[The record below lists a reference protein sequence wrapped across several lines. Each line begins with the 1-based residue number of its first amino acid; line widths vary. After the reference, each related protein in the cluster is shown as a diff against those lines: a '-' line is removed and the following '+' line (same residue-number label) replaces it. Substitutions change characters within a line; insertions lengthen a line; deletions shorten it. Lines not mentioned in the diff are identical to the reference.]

1 MTAATSS
8 ADGRLRRSWDRFTQA
23 TSWTRPTSTEV
34 GVVLKAGLA
43 AGVAWALADL
53 LTDIANPVLA
63 PLTALVSVQVSVRA
77 SVSRAVLRSL
87 AVVLGVLLALAIG
100 DTIRL
105 NGWTVG
111 LLVVGSLA
119 AAELLLRMPTWAA
132 TQMPVSVLVVLG
144 AVSAS
149 QRTNGWWRAVDTLIG
164 AAVGIAVSLAFPAS
178 RLVDA
183 RQTLER
189 LTDGIGDTLDEMGR
203 GLQEQWTEAHTT
215 EWRRDAHVNRH
226 RLLPQAAEAVG
237 DSHDAAR
244 WNHRDRRH
252 RAELEQ
258 LETLLPRGSARRSA
272 SRRSPA
278 HSTSSRNSSHPTPTR
293 RCAGSSALLVALS
306 GAVRAVLHA
315 GIDEHYLGDVSTA
328 IGNVNEKREACSLG
342 AIRRAQLALEHEG
355 SRDRA
360 GDEWLGYA
368 AVLVHVDRVMR
379 DLTGPLPT

>member
-1 MTAATSS
+1 MTAATAS
-8 ADGRLRRSWDRFTQA
+8 ADGRLRRSWDRFTQG
-23 TSWTRPTSTEV
+23 TSWTPPTSTEV
-34 GVVLKAGLA
+34 GLVLKAGLA
-43 AGVAWALADL
+43 AGLAWALADVV
-53 LTDIANPVLA
+53 TDIPNPVLA
-63 PLTALVSVQVSVRA
+63 PLTALVSVRVSVRA

-111 LLVVGSLA
+111 LLVAASLA
-119 AAELLLRMPTWAA
+119 VAELLLRMPIWAA

-149 QRTNGWWRAVDTLIG
+149 QRASGWGRAVDTLVG

-203 GLQEQWTEAHTT
+203 GLQAQWNEEKTAA
-215 EWRRDAHVNRH
+215 WRRDAHVNRH
-226 RLLPQAAEAVG
+226 RLVPQAAEALG

-252 RAELEQ
+252 RVELAR
-258 LETLLPRGSARRSA
+258 LEGFLPRAERAAIGASAIARTLDEFAQQSPDVHPPMNKMGALLLALGSA
-272 SRRSPA
+272 
-278 HSTSSRNSSHPTPTR
+278 
-293 RCAGSSALLVALS
+293 
-306 GAVRAVLHA
+306 VRTVIRA
-315 GIDEHYLGDVSTA
+315 GIDEHPRDDVSAA
-328 IGNVNEKREACSLG
+328 IRNVNEKREACSLG
-342 AIRRAQLALEHEG
+342 AIRRAQLALEQEG
-355 SRDRA
+355 GRDRA

-368 AVLVHVDRVMR
+368 AVLVHVDRIMR

>member
-1 MTAATSS
+1 MTAVTAST
-8 ADGRLRRSWDRFTQA
+8 DGRLRRSWDRFTQA

-43 AGVAWALADL
+43 AGLAWALADL
-53 LTDIANPVLA
+53 VTDIANPVLA
-63 PLTALVSVQVSVRA
+63 PLTALVSVRVSVRA

-87 AVVLGVLLALAIG
+87 AVMLGVLLALAIG

-119 AAELLLRMPTWAA
+119 VAELLLRMPTWAA

-183 RQTLER
+183 RQTLTR

-203 GLQEQWTEAHTT
+203 GLQEQWTEVQTT
-215 EWRRDAHVNRH
+215 EWRRDAHVNRD
-226 RLLPQAAEAVG
+226 RLVAQAAEAVG

-252 RAELEQ
+252 RAELAQ
-258 LETLLPRGSARRSA
+258 LEALLPRADRAAIGVSAIARTLDEFAQQSPEAHPPMRRM
-272 SRRSPA
+272 
-278 HSTSSRNSSHPTPTR
+278 STLLL
-293 RCAGSSALLVALS
+293 AL
-306 GAVRAVLHA
+306 GEAVRAVMHE
-315 GIDEHYLGDVSTA
+315 GIDEHYVGDVSTA

-379 DLTGPLPT
+379 DLTGPLPS

>member
-1 MTAATSS
+1 MTAATAS

-23 TSWTRPTSTEV
+23 TSWTPPTSTEV

-43 AGVAWALADL
+43 AGLAWALADL
-53 LTDIANPVLA
+53 VTDIANPVLA
-63 PLTALVSVQVSVRA
+63 PLTALVSVRVSVRA
-77 SVSRAVLRSL
+77 SVSRAVLRSF

-111 LLVVGSLA
+111 LLVAASLA
-119 AAELLLRMPTWAA
+119 VAELLLRMPTWAA

-149 QRTNGWWRAVDTLIG
+149 QRSNGWWRAVDTLIG

-189 LTDGIGDTLDEMGR
+189 LSDGIGDTLDEMGH
-203 GLQEQWTEAHTT
+203 GLEELWTEEQTT
-215 EWRRDAHVNRH
+215 EWRRDAHVNRD
-226 RLLPQAAEAVG
+226 RLLSQAVEAIG
-237 DSHDAAR
+237 DSHESAR

-252 RAELEQ
+252 RPELAR
-258 LETLLPRGSARRSA
+258 LEGLLPRAERAAIGVSAIARTLDEFAQQSPDVHPPMRRM
-272 SRRSPA
+272 
-278 HSTSSRNSSHPTPTR
+278 
-293 RCAGSSALLVALS
+293 SALLLALG
-306 GAVRAVLHA
+306 GAVRAVMHA
-315 GIDEHYLGDVSTA
+315 GIDEHSLGDVSTA
-328 IGNVNEKREACSLG
+328 IGKVNEKREACSLG
-342 AIRRAQLALEHEG
+342 AIRRAQLALEHES

-360 GDEWLGYA
+360 GEEWLGYA
-368 AVLVHVDRVMR
+368 AVLVHVDRIMR